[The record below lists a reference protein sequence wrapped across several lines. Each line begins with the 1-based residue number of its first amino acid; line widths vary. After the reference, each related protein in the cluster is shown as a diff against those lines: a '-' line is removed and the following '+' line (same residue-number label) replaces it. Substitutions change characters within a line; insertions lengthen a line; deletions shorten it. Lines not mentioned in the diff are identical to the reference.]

1 MAWCCLLAHGER
13 KLVRVASIF
22 PEAGE
27 RVERSIRTVSVEEE
41 SFRDGFV
48 VDCMCLVAFLVA
60 VDGILA
66 LPQMHPLI
74 PDSL

>member
-1 MAWCCLLAHGER
+1 MVWCCFLAHGER
-13 KLVRVASIF
+13 KLVRVVSIF

-27 RVERSIRTVSVEEE
+27 RVRRSIRTVSVEKEP
-41 SFRDGFV
+41 FRDGFV

-66 LPQMHPLI
+66 LPQVQPLT
-74 PDSL
+74 PDSM